1 MEAGE
6 SGGLRGT
13 DGKLRG
19 TSHAILSNQSHRGDR
34 SSFRTWKP
42 TAGATVT
49 WEEERAGYQMEGS
62 ASKGQRIIGQE
73 RFFFSQDTTMC
84 LQDIRCTRQGPSRLP
99 ASSREFPQIT
109 STRWEGTSYSQLF
122 LSYVIICSLMQI
134 PLLFQLCIFLFYP
147 VKIYFNKEILRIS
160 G

>member
-73 RFFFSQDTTMC
+73 RFFFSP
-84 LQDIRCTRQGPSRLP
+84 RYHNVFTRHQMHTSRAQPPSR
-99 ASSREFPQIT
+99 
-109 STRWEGTSYSQLF
+109 F
-122 LSYVIICSLMQI
+122 LLGVPPDYQYQMGRN
-134 PLLFQLCIFLFYP
+134 LLFSTVSLLCYYLLLDANPPAFS
-147 VKIYFNKEILRIS
+147 VVYFSLLPS
-160 G
+160 